1 MTPEKLKLLYDAII
15 CRDLMKELQMDVLYS
30 EYVLVWDGIRMPM
43 HKTQNGKWTDLNLMD
58 QEDPEAV
65 KEQYIR
71 IGRILDA
78 NYEKAN
84 FEQEVNKLIHLTK
97 LQQVILL
104 SCLKQYEDIF
114 DGNLGEWT
122 GPPIE
127 IPLKDEANPYHTRAF
142 PITVIHL

>member
-1 MTPEKLKLLYDAII
+1 
-15 CRDLMKELQMDVLYS
+15 
-30 EYVLVWDGIRMPM
+30 MPM

-58 QEDPEAV
+58 QEYPEAV

-71 IGRILDA
+71 IGRIIDA

-97 LQQVILL
+97 LQRVILL
-104 SCLKQYEDIF
+104 SCIKQYEDMF
-114 DGNLGEWT
+114 DGNIGEWT
-122 GPPIE
+122 GSPIE
-127 IPLKDEANPYHTRAF
+127 IPLKDEANPYQIRAF